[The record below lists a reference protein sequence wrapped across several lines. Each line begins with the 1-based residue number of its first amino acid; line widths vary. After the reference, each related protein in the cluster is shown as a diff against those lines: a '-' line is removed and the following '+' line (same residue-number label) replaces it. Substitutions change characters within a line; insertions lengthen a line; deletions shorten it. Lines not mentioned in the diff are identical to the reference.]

1 VVLTS
6 SLYCTICGACNE
18 KHAHSCFACN
28 QPLCTQQT
36 SIPAE
41 LLPHTLFEN
50 RYHIIARIGAG
61 GFGSVYKATD
71 TQSRDCLV
79 ALKEVKLLGL
89 PPQAMILFLL
99 AQR

>member
-1 VVLTS
+1 MVLTS

-71 TQSRDCLV
+71 TQSRDRLV

>member
-1 VVLTS
+1 MVLTS

-18 KHAHSCFACN
+18 THAHFCFACN
-28 QPLCTQQT
+28 QPLSAQQT
-36 SIPAE
+36 PIPAE

-71 TQSRDCLV
+71 TQSRDRLV